1 MFNGIIINITKKAPS
16 FSFAPGPKILRTGP
30 ARLPHVQ
37 STVEPG
43 LTHKATGPVYGW
55 GRGSGVFL
63 ACCDKVILP
72 LKQCRGA
79 VLSPAGQVFF
89 Y

>member
-1 MFNGIIINITKKAPS
+1 MFNDIIINITKRAPS

-43 LTHKATGPVYGW
+43 LTHKATAPMYGW
-55 GRGSGVFL
+55 GRGSGFFWPAVRRSFYL
-63 ACCDKVILP
+63 SNNAV
-72 LKQCRGA
+72 GA
-79 VLSPAGQVFF
+79 VSPRR
-89 Y
+89 